1 MPVLLS
7 RLSFSLIAAVLL
19 LLGGVILNIVE
30 PASAVHAR
38 ILPSSA
44 ANMPVQASD
53 DDENDVSLEDLGRVK
68 RGKKNVLVIAQ
79 AGGEGLVCQLKLK
92 YADGNTDS
100 PDDVISDKHGT
111 CTMYFDVPKRKA
123 IVGDAIAK
131 LRIETGKGKYKGK
144 TSRVF
149 NVR

>member
-1 MPVLLS
+1 MPVIAS
-7 RLSFSLIAAVLL
+7 RLTLALIVAVLL
-19 LLGGVILNIVE
+19 LLGDVVLSIAGPAA
-30 PASAVHAR
+30 PASARV
-38 ILPSSA
+38 LPLSA
-44 ANMPVQASD
+44 ANMPVQADD
-53 DDENDVSLEDLGRVK
+53 DDENDVSLEDLGRLK
-68 RGKKNVLVIAQ
+68 RGKKNVLVIGQ

-100 PDDVISDKHGT
+100 PEDVISDRHGT
-111 CTMYFDVPKRKA
+111 CTMYFDVPKRKT

-131 LRIETGKGKYKGK
+131 LRIETSKGKYKGK